1 VGFPSKGH
9 EDTLRLVLLYVVG
22 YSGHVVYSDASGAR
36 NVIALFFMLDWD
48 RYEFNKKHA
57 RRRYAKVVFFASGG
71 ICGSCSAFRCVRGT
85 KCRLTIF
92 LAQVGPV
99 GFP

>member
-9 EDTLRLVLLYVVG
+9 QDSLRLVFLYAVG

-48 RYEFNKKHA
+48 RYGFNKKRA
-57 RRRYAKVVFFASGG
+57 RRRYTELVFLHLVGSAVRVVRSG
-71 ICGSCSAFRCVRGT
+71 SS
-85 KCRLTIF
+85 RL
-92 LAQVGPV
+92 
-99 GFP
+99 